1 MSVNFIHTGDIPE
14 TVHDR
19 NIVARDD
26 ANFRPLGLN
35 RYISETIELQ
45 LQWKTNMT
53 VFMRLGLSIGTNFDY
68 ADYRLPLTTDR
79 KALLFSLSD
88 VQIVR
93 K

>member
-1 MSVNFIHTGDIPE
+1 
-14 TVHDR
+14 
-19 NIVARDD
+19 
-26 ANFRPLGLN
+26 
-35 RYISETIELQ
+35 
-45 LQWKTNMT
+45 MT